1 MPRNLRIGALV
12 VTLCF
17 FAWVAARWLSDRE
30 SVGWP
35 AIIVFGVNPSSVA
48 VIKTAVSG
56 YVSDRARRSAQK

>member
-1 MPRNLRIGALV
+1 MPRNLRMGALV

-35 AIIVFGVNPSSVA
+35 AIIVFGVICLVA